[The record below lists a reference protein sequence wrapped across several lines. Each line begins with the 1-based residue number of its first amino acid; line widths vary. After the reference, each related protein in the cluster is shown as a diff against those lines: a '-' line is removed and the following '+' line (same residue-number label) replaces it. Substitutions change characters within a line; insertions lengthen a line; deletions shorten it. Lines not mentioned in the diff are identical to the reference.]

1 MPDEISKTKGHQR
14 FLSRLEELYKVN
26 YSLTQKY
33 AELQAQQEKLEIK
46 LTLNKFQISI
56 LEFIQELGITL
67 DAVLCSKS
75 EEELQRIR
83 IMMGGLENK
92 KSRILQIKFNKWT
105 GFRDE
110 KEKIRLLIHEV
121 QDLWLEIN
129 QQIEIS
135 YQSFL
140 YNTRLD
146 LLKKLQQHNAKME
159 LSKIQELLQ
168 YSKEKD
174 LLTFL
179 MTVNIEYNLTDK
191 EISFT
196 RQVKTNNKKIL
207 LTELFKYAENFSLKC
222 AGHLQRV
229 SLAEAIKQDWKI
241 CATCSMYYCKE
252 CYNSFVICPNLGQG
266 SHPLEP
272 TGLPFEEILGFLR
285 TLNQSYNISS
295 SVSANF
301 KPELFVNQKKVDI
314 IK

>member
-56 LEFIQELGITL
+56 LEFIQELGINL

-129 QQIEIS
+129 QQI
-135 YQSFL
+135 
-140 YNTRLD
+140 
-146 LLKKLQQHNAKME
+146 
-159 LSKIQELLQ
+159 
-168 YSKEKD
+168 
-174 LLTFL
+174 
-179 MTVNIEYNLTDK
+179 
-191 EISFT
+191 
-196 RQVKTNNKKIL
+196 
-207 LTELFKYAENFSLKC
+207 
-222 AGHLQRV
+222 
-229 SLAEAIKQDWKI
+229 
-241 CATCSMYYCKE
+241 
-252 CYNSFVICPNLGQG
+252 
-266 SHPLEP
+266 
-272 TGLPFEEILGFLR
+272 
-285 TLNQSYNISS
+285 
-295 SVSANF
+295 
-301 KPELFVNQKKVDI
+301 
-314 IK
+314 